1 MSLDMTFNG
10 SIGGTT
16 GLLDWGSDIARMWG
30 IGMQNGLGMA
40 HAMRDMQ
47 ARSLIEPGML
57 EAKYMQNQ
65 LAKEAIQNQQNGVFT
80 ENRAF
85 NALEGLGRGVYD
97 PNQNRSL
104 APINSDPQQMQQMY
118 QQQQQSVA
126 PRNTTNTVVG
136 NGMNG
141 SGYTNAI
148 PKPVSVTM
156 GVPSQYGNN
165 GG

>member
-10 SIGGTT
+10 SIGVTT

-65 LAKEAIQNQQNGVFT
+65 LAKEAIQNQHNGVFT

-85 NALEGLGRGVYD
+85 NAMEAVDRGVYD
-97 PNQNRSL
+97 PNQNRYM
-104 APINSDPQQMQQMY
+104 APINNNPQQMQQLY
-118 QQQQQSVA
+118 QQQQSVA

>member
-30 IGMQNGLGMA
+30 LGMQNGLGMA
-40 HAMRDMQ
+40 NAMRDMR
-47 ARSLIEPGML
+47 ARSVIEPGMV
-57 EAKYMQNQ
+57 EAKYLQNE
-65 LAKEAIQNQQNGVFT
+65 LAKEQIQNNYNRVFA
-80 ENRAF
+80 NNKAW
-85 NALEGLGRGVYD
+85 NADFAEADGVYD
-97 PNQNRSL
+97 PYMNKNL
-104 APINSDPQQMQQMY
+104 APVNTNPQQMQQMY

-156 GVPSQYGNN
+156 GVSSQYGNN

>member
-16 GLLDWGSDIARMWG
+16 GFLDWGSDIARMWG

-40 HAMRDMQ
+40 NAMRDMQ

-65 LAKEAIQNQQNGVFT
+65 LAKEAIQNQHNGVFT

-85 NALEGLGRGVYD
+85 NAMEGLGRGVYD
-97 PNQNRSL
+97 PNQNRSM
-104 APINSDPQQMQQMY
+104 APINNNPQQMQQMY
-118 QQQQQSVA
+118 QQQQSVA

-136 NGMNG
+136 NGM
-141 SGYTNAI
+141 SGTGFTNAV
-148 PKPVSVTM
+148 PKPVSVSM
-156 GVPSQYGNN
+156 GVNSQYGNN